1 MKNTLKVAAHGDRE
15 ILVTRAF
22 DAPRALVYEAY
33 TRPELVKRWLGVGNG
48 WSLDV
53 CEMDLVVG
61 GAYRWVWRKEGGG
74 GEMGLSGVYTE
85 ITPPA
90 RIVCTEKFDESW
102 YPGEGLV
109 TVDFLETEP
118 GTTTLQLTLRY
129 ESEAARDGVL
139 RSPMET
145 GLAASY
151 DALERVVTA

>member
-1 MKNTLKVAAHGDRE
+1 MKNTLEVKAQGDRE

-22 DAPRALVYEAY
+22 DAPRELLYQAY
-33 TRPELVKRWLGVGNG
+33 TRPELLKRWLGAFAG

-53 CEMDLVVG
+53 CDMDLVVG

-74 GEMGLSGVYTE
+74 EMGISGVYRE
-85 ITPPA
+85 VSPPA

-109 TVDFLETEP
+109 RVDFLETGP
-118 GTTTLQLTLRY
+118 GTSTLQLTLRY
-129 ESEAARDGVL
+129 ESQAARDGVIK
-139 RSPMET
+139 SPMET

-151 DALERVVTA
+151 DALERVVTS

>member
-1 MKNTLKVAAHGDRE
+1 MKNTLEVKAQGDRE

-22 DAPRALVYEAY
+22 DAPRELVYEAY
-33 TRPELVKRWLGVGNG
+33 TRPELLKRWLGAFAG

-53 CEMDLVVG
+53 CDMNLVVG
-61 GAYRWVWRKEGGG
+61 GAYRWLWRKEGGG
-74 GEMGLSGVYTE
+74 EMGISGVYRE
-85 ITPPA
+85 VSPPA

-102 YPGEGLV
+102 YQGEALV
-109 TVDFLETEP
+109 TVDFLERGA
-118 GTTTLQLTLRY
+118 GTSTLQLTLRY

-139 RSPMET
+139 KSPMET